1 VLQILIYRIG
11 RLVDHWIMQ
20 SVGIVSG
27 ICRLTGD
34 KLYFYCSVSQRL
46 WAELGV
52 ESPQQLADK
61 LRQGLSTSPSS
72 SSTVSTSNETAGPS
86 SPRLPSVSDLNISL
100 PTVRCK
106 RLKVWME
113 DGQYRWTSSYSP
125 QLPQLSSVQARLK
138 IEEEIVSPSSKS
150 SKSGSEP
157 LNSRPAS
164 CELSFSLLSS
174 SELCSSGLSQLV
186 SDQTGHETVSC
197 SRENLISSKKRP
209 AFRSRHPKV
218 KFTVLP
224 SASSS
229 NTVRENDLYISSK
242 TAAKLNSLPV
252 SSPQK
257 EVILQTL
264 NSINQLLLCCNC
276 KFKILLSKT
285 LMCRYKSLAGVPNI
299 VMVPVPC

>member
-1 VLQILIYRIG
+1 MLQILIYRIG
-11 RLVDHWIMQ
+11 RLVDHWIMK
-20 SVGIVSG
+20 SIWYP
-27 ICRLTGD
+27 LFNTGD

-72 SSTVSTSNETAGPS
+72 SSSTTISTSNETAGPSSPRLPCPRLPS

-106 RLKVWME
+106 RLKVWIE
-113 DGQYRWTSSYSP
+113 DGQYRWTSLSAAKP
-125 QLPQLSSVQARLK
+125 SSVPARMK
-138 IEEEIVSPSSKS
+138 IEEEIVSTNSKS

-157 LNSRPAS
+157 LDSRSAS

-186 SDQTGHETVSC
+186 SDQTSQETVSC
-197 SRENLISSKKRP
+197 SRENLISSKKPSP
-209 AFRSRHPKV
+209 AFRSGHPRV
-218 KFTVLP
+218 KFTVPP

-229 NTVRENDLYISSK
+229 NTVRENDLMISSK

-257 EVILQTL
+257 KVNLQTL
-264 NSINQLLLCCNC
+264 SSINQLML
-276 KFKILLSKT
+276 
-285 LMCRYKSLAGVPNI
+285 
-299 VMVPVPC
+299 